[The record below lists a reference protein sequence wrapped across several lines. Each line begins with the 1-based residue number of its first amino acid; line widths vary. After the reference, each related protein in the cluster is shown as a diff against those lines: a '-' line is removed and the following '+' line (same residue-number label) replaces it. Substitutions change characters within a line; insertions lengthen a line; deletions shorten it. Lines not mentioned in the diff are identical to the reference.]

1 MIKNWKQFIKESVTN
16 PDSYLDMRMQE
27 IKDLLDNSENSEA
40 LIYEWE
46 NKNDH
51 ELYVNFSANGMNVRY
66 EFDIDDMQ
74 VTKIANDVHD
84 FTEEVESMEAGVE
97 MIEKDIHSIL
107 GISERFLNEAIV
119 DYKSDDVDGLMGE
132 INTYPRHH
140 RFQLSDLAR
149 LGAEYNIEIV
159 DYDTF
164 YRDLPQ
170 RDKTTA
176 PSKTARESQFFAL
189 VNPVT
194 KRPRVVLNLPMP
206 FIPKDF
212 FDQVPLGDILKHEQ
226 IHVGQHSR
234 RPNIDMPLPEPK
246 DKKAYFSNK
255 DEVMAFAFSVAKEI
269 VSMFPTITTP
279 KEGFDKLIENP
290 RIFRLYGDIKE
301 NTDEETLKRYH
312 KYIYLYLEDLL
323 KTEDEVKESSEY
335 ILSGDELGEYL
346 IALAYLWIIRKR
358 LTKERIL
365 NNIKEMTLDLVKF
378 LNMMGYHIDVDVLRY
393 RFEELIN
400 KAFAKKDK

>member
-1 MIKNWKQFIKESVTN
+1 MIKNWNQFINENVTN

-27 IKDLLDNSENSEA
+27 IKDLLDSTENSDT

-46 NKNDH
+46 NKDDH
-51 ELYVNFSANGMNVRY
+51 ELFINFSANGMNVRY
-66 EFDIDDMQ
+66 EFDIDDMK
-74 VTKIANDVHD
+74 VTKVANDVLD
-84 FTEEVESMEAGVE
+84 YEEDVESMEAGVE

-107 GISERFLNEAIV
+107 GISESKINEAII
-119 DYKSDDVDGLMGE
+119 DYKSEDVDGLMYQ

-140 RFQLSDLAR
+140 RFQLSELAR

-164 YRDLPQ
+164 YYDLPQ
-170 RDKTTA
+170 KDKVTA

-234 RPNIDMPLPEPK
+234 RPNINMSLPEPK
-246 DKKAYFSNK
+246 DQKKYFSNK

-269 VSMFPTITTP
+269 ITMFPTITTP
-279 KEGFDKLIENP
+279 REGIDKLTQSP
-290 RIFRLYGDIKE
+290 SRFRLYGDIKR
-301 NTDEETLKRYH
+301 NVDPYILKRYN

-323 KTEDEVKESSEY
+323 KKED
-335 ILSGDELGEYL
+335 
-346 IALAYLWIIRKR
+346 
-358 LTKERIL
+358 
-365 NNIKEMTLDLVKF
+365 
-378 LNMMGYHIDVDVLRY
+378 
-393 RFEELIN
+393 
-400 KAFAKKDK
+400 